1 MVTLFLTLYAWFKRH
16 RAAFWLTL
24 AGSVAVVVWFALQ
37 VRFEE
42 NISSFF
48 DDGSG
53 RGEQEVFDN
62 LKLKDRIVVMLTGDD
77 PDTILDAGYTL
88 SERLTTLID
97 EGLLTAVTSAADET
111 TIGATSDF
119 VYRYLPLW
127 LEEADYQRLDS
138 LLRREG
144 MRSSLEATFRLLSSP
159 TGLAVGEVVRRDP
172 LAIGTHLMRRF
183 ERFNTHTNYELYGGA
198 LFTEDMRSMLFFLS
212 PAFGMGSTGS
222 NERLVGE
229 LEQYAATVEEEY
241 AVQVDYVGGPIVAVH
256 NARCIK
262 QDTSITLTLALL
274 VIVAV
279 LFFSFS
285 NRRAIPLI
293 ITPPLFG
300 ALFSL
305 AIIYFVQGEISA
317 IAIGAGAVVMGIAL
331 SYSIHVVA
339 HSNHTAEPIQIIREL
354 AYPLTIGCL
363 TTIGAFVALLFTR
376 SVMLHDLGLFSA
388 LALVGTTLFCLIFLP
403 HFIRPKRQAR
413 TGRLMAWIE
422 CANDYDYARNRW
434 AVGVLAVLTIV
445 ALFLYR
451 GAGFDSNMANL
462 NYVPED
468 ILRAEERLEEAFGDQ
483 SRQVYL
489 VSSADDP
496 ASTATAYARLDSLA
510 TALQGEGLIE
520 NYTSV
525 GDFVLPRE
533 EQELRIARWNRFW
546 EGRRERVLA
555 DFEQASLAAGF
566 RAGAFPAF
574 EELVTKHYEPC
585 GYSAEELQ
593 QVPILSD
600 WINNTERGALLVSRM
615 ELETAAKEEV
625 YGRLAQ
631 LETTQI
637 IDRAYFSSRMVEQ
650 ASEDFDFI
658 LLISSLIVFVALW
671 ISYGRIELAVMAF
684 LPMCITWVIILG
696 LMALFDIRFNIV
708 NVILATFIF
717 GIGDDFSI
725 FIMDGLLEEY
735 RTGRKL
741 LGAHKTAI
749 FFSAFTTVVGMG
761 VLIFA
766 RHPALQSIALI
777 SVLGMVVVLLVAYT
791 LQPFLFRLL
800 VTSQTARQGSPY
812 TLMSLLGSVFAFTTF
827 FVGCLYL
834 QAMILVLELLPL
846 KRACRKAIFH
856 RSLYRFTRFFLWL
869 MPMVKTVRENP
880 AEERFE
886 RPAVLIANHQSFID
900 ILLLLS
906 TTPRLV
912 LVTNSWVWHSPF
924 FGRIVRYA
932 DCYHAADGYE
942 QLAER
947 LRPRVEEGYTVA
959 LFPEGTRSVDGTIG
973 RFHKGAFYLAEQLQ
987 LDILPLVIYG
997 AGMVSPKRT
1006 GFHIRRGWLVT
1017 RTLARV
1023 KADDTTFGENY
1034 REQAKAYRKLFCA
1047 EYEALQAK
1055 YGVTENPWFRQTVLG
1070 NYIYKSPVQEWYMR
1084 VKLPLDGYYR
1094 LWNRLIPRRARVTDV
1109 GCGLGQMATML
1120 SLLGPERTLVGLDYD
1135 EEKILQASH
1144 SHLSSERLQFR
1155 LFDMRY
1161 DSLPE
1166 SDVFLFND
1174 SLHYIAAESQ
1184 RAVLHRAVE
1193 ALSDGGMIL
1202 VRDGDAS
1209 RDEKRHEA
1217 ILRTERWSTRILRFN
1232 RTDEALHFVDRE
1244 FMMHFA
1250 EEEGLSLRIEACDR
1264 TTSETMY
1271 ILTKSEKHGRV

>member
-1 MVTLFLTLYAWFKRH
+1 MNTLFLALYDWFSRH

-53 RGEQEVFDN
+53 RGKQEVFEN
-62 LKLKDRIVVMLTGDD
+62 LKLKDRIVVMLSGED
-77 PDTILDAGYTL
+77 PDTILEAGYTL
-88 SERLTTLID
+88 SDSLAELVE
-97 EGLLTAVTSAADET
+97 EGLLTTITSAADEQ
-111 TIGATSDF
+111 TIGLTTDF

-127 LEEADYQRLDS
+127 LEEADYVRIEES
-138 LLRREG
+138 LTEQG
-144 MRSSLEATFRLLSSP
+144 MQTSLEGAYRLLSSP

-172 LAIGTHLMRRF
+172 LSIGTHLMRRF
-183 ERFNTHTNYELYGGA
+183 ERFNTHVNYELYGGA

-212 PAFGMGSTGS
+212 PAFGMGSTGD
-222 NERLVGE
+222 NDRLVERLEEHASQVE
-229 LEQYAATVEEEY
+229 AAFD
-241 AVQVDYVGGPIVAVH
+241 VQVDYVGGPIVAVH

-262 QDTSITLTLALL
+262 QDTSLTLSLALL
-274 VIVAV
+274 VIIAV
-279 LFFSFS
+279 LFFSFR

-293 ITPPLFG
+293 IAPPLFG

-305 AIIYFVQGEISA
+305 AVIYFVQGEISA
-317 IAIGAGAVVMGIAL
+317 IAIGAGAVVLGIAL

-339 HSNHTAEPIQIIREL
+339 HSNHTAEPTRIIREL

-403 HFIRPKRQAR
+403 HFIRPSHSAR
-413 TGRLMAWIE
+413 TGRLMQWIE
-422 CANDYDYARNRW
+422 QANDYDYARNRW
-434 AVGVLAVLTIV
+434 AVGLLLVLTVV

-468 ILRAEERLEEAFGDQ
+468 ILRAEQRLETAFGDQ

-489 VSSADDP
+489 VTSAEGEP
-496 ASTATAYARLDSLA
+496 TTAAAYSRLDSLA
-510 TALQGEGLIE
+510 LCLQADGLIE

-525 GDFVLPRE
+525 ADFVLPLE
-533 EQELRIARWNRFW
+533 EQERRIARWNNFW
-546 EGRRERVLA
+546 EGRREALLA
-555 DFEQASLAAGF
+555 RFERAAVATGF
-566 RAGAFPAF
+566 RSGAFPAF
-574 EELVTKHYEPC
+574 EELVLGDYKPC
-585 GYSAEELQ
+585 EYDSEELSE
-593 QVPILSD
+593 VPILSD
-600 WINNTERGALLVSRM
+600 WINASEERLLLVSR
-615 ELETAAKEEV
+615 LDIDPANKQEV
-625 YGRLAQ
+625 YGRMTA
-631 LETTQI
+631 LEATSI

-658 LLISSLIVFVALW
+658 LLISSLIVLVALW
-671 ISYGRIELAVMAF
+671 ISYGRIELAMMAF

-800 VTSQTARQGSPY
+800 VTSQTARAGSPY
-812 TLMSLLGSVFAFTTF
+812 TIWSLLESVLAFFSF
-827 FVGCLYL
+827 FIGCLYL
-834 QAMILVLELLPL
+834 QALILVLELLPL

-856 RSLYRFTRFFLWL
+856 RSLYRFTRFFLWM
-869 MPMVKTVRENP
+869 MPMVKTFRENP
-880 AEERFE
+880 SGEQFE

-947 LRPRVEEGYTVA
+947 LRERVEEGYTVA
-959 LFPEGTRSVDGTIG
+959 LFPEGTRSADGSMG

-987 LDILPLVIYG
+987 LDLLPMVIYG

-1017 RTLARV
+1017 RLLERV
-1023 KADDTTFGENY
+1023 APENKSLGTNY
-1034 REQAKAYRKLFCA
+1034 REQAKAYRKQLKA
-1047 EYEALQAK
+1047 EYEALQRH
-1055 YGVTENPWFRQTVLG
+1055 YGVTENPWFRKTVLG
-1070 NYIYKSPVQEWYMR
+1070 NYLYKSPVQEWYVR
-1084 VKLPLDGYYR
+1084 IKLSIDGYYR
-1094 LWNRLIPRRARVTDV
+1094 LWDRLIPRQARVTDV

-1120 SLLGPERTLVGLDYD
+1120 SLLGPERVIVGLDYD
-1135 EEKILQASH
+1135 AEKILQASH
-1144 SHLSSERLQFR
+1144 SHLCSERLQFR
-1155 LFDMRY
+1155 HFDMRR
-1161 DSLPE
+1161 DALPH
-1166 SDVFLFND
+1166 SDVFLFTD
-1174 SLHYIAAESQ
+1174 SLHYISAESQ
-1184 RAVLHRAVE
+1184 WEVLHRAAE
-1193 ALSDGGMIL
+1193 ALAEGGMIL

-1209 RDEKRHEA
+1209 RDEKRHRA
-1217 ILRTERWSTRILRFN
+1217 ILRTEHWSTRILKFN
-1232 RTDEALHFVDRE
+1232 RTDEALHFVDRD
-1244 FMMHFA
+1244 FMARLA
-1250 EEEGLSLRIEACDR
+1250 EEEGLALRIEACDR
-1264 TTSETMY
+1264 TTSETLY
-1271 ILTKSEKHGRV
+1271 ILTKPTAYGTL